1 MIADKGAQ
9 FCDLK
14 LYRVKHIVKET
25 GGKNKEIYYYFR
37 KLYMYLKC
45 DGFGGRFMWVF
56 MHYSENQ
63 AGSRGRDVCGRLCGG
78 GERPQT
84 ACPGI
89 SRILAYCFQLF
100 VDRKP
105 MYIVIY
111 C

>member
-63 AGSRGRDVCGRLCGG
+63 AGSRGEGRL
-78 GERPQT
+78 RPALRRRRT
-84 ACPGI
+84 AADCL
-89 SRILAYCFQLF
+89 SRYIPDFSILFS
-100 VDRKP
+100 
-105 MYIVIY
+105 IV